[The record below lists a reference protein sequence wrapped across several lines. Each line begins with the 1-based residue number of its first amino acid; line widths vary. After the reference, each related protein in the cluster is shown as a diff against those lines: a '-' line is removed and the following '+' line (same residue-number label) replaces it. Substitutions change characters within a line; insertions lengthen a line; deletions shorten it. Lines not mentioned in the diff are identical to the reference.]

1 MDELISKR
9 AVIEAIEKA
18 RANVGHNLERSIGKS
33 IIEILDDV
41 GRDVDRLPSAHG
53 TNLAEVGT
61 DLISRQAAITA
72 LTFAKE
78 TGIMKCGELKGV
90 IEVLNRLPS
99 AHGTNLAEVGTDCIS
114 RQALL
119 DKFEPWLKVK
129 DYNDGE
135 LNMLKAILY
144 EIRFMRSAQPE
155 TATVTIGRTKG
166 SVTMWYECDACGEP
180 IDICDCYCRKCGR
193 KLKHE

>member
-61 DLISRQAAITA
+61 DLISRQQAIEA
-72 LTFAKE
+72 VQNRHMMLSKE
-78 TGIMKCGELKGV
+78 K
-90 IEVLNRLPS
+90 VLLINDLEKLP
-99 AHGTNLAEVGTDCIS
+99 
-114 RQALL
+114 
-119 DKFEPWLKVK
+119 
-129 DYNDGE
+129 
-135 LNMLKAILY
+135 
-144 EIRFMRSAQPE
+144 SAQPE
-155 TATVTIGRTKG
+155 RTCLNCGRTANNGGWYADGRTRCPIEEHYALPKDG
-166 SVTMWYECDACGEP
+166 YCHLWEKRNVTDDDYPERRTDG
-180 IDICDCYCRKCGR
+180 
-193 KLKHE
+193 